1 MIESLAVENYR
12 SFESYRIDRLATVN
26 LLVGRNNCG
35 KTSLLE
41 AVDFVAAKGS
51 LASLVRTA
59 IRRNEMVAAFDE
71 DALTPHE
78 YLPEMSHFFHGH
90 AAGHESQFVIDAAT
104 SGSFCVSI
112 FKISMGENTAG
123 RPQGSNG
130 EMQVRRDE
138 NKFPVSAVL
147 LFPDNS
153 VAERGVVR
161 FARRRSTNSASP
173 ELAPVEFITTS
184 SSLDILTLSH
194 LWNQIIRAS
203 QEQQVVDAL
212 QLVDS
217 AIESVQ
223 FLTEAGAGAAS
234 ILLGTSDRVST
245 DSRRVPLGSY
255 GDGMKHLLAL
265 SMALARTSDGV
276 LLIDEIDTGLHYS
289 VLTDVW
295 KLVIE
300 TAIRNN
306 VQVFATT
313 HSLDCLRGLDAVC
326 QDRPDFAGE
335 VLVHKLDR
343 SLDFAVT
350 LDAADFQMAIEQE
363 LEVR

>member
-41 AVDFVAAKGS
+41 AVEFAAS
-51 LASLVRTA
+51 DDSVVSLVRTA
-59 IRRNEMVAAFDE
+59 IRRNEIVAAFGE
-71 DALTPHE
+71 DALTTGD

-90 AAGHESQFVIDAAT
+90 VAGHESEFVIDAGA
-104 SGSFCVSI
+104 
-112 FKISMGENTAG
+112 AG
-123 RPQGSNG
+123 RFRVGVYHSAKMENGVRVVGLPHGSHG
-130 EMQVRRDE
+130 EMQVHRDE
-138 NKFPVSAVL
+138 GEFPVSAAA

-153 VAERGVVR
+153 VADRDVVR
-161 FARRRSTNSASP
+161 FARRRTVHTASP
-173 ELAPVEFITTS
+173 PVEFITTS
-184 SSLDILTLSH
+184 SLDVPTLNF

-212 QLVDS
+212 RLVDNR
-217 AIESVQ
+217 IDSVQ
-223 FLTEAGAGAAS
+223 FLMDAGAGTAS
-234 ILLGTSDRVST
+234 ILLGTCDNESAN
-245 DSRRVPLGSY
+245 SRRVPLGSF
-255 GDGMKHLLAL
+255 GEGMKRLLAL
-265 SMALARTSDGV
+265 ALALARTTNGI
-276 LLIDEIDTGLHYS
+276 LLIDEIDTGLHHS
-289 VLTDVW
+289 VLPDMW

-326 QDRPDFAGE
+326 QDRPDFASE

-343 SLDFAVT
+343 NLDFAVT

>member
-41 AVDFVAAKGS
+41 AVDFVANKGGIG
-51 LASLVRTA
+51 SLVRTA
-59 IRRNEMVAAFDE
+59 IRRNEIVAAFDE
-71 DALTPHE
+71 DAYSTRA
-78 YLPEMSHFFHGH
+78 YLPVMTHFFHGH
-90 AAGHESQFVIDAAT
+90 VTGHDCSFVVDGGS
-104 SGSFCVSI
+104 SGMFRANILRSADSHNGHGHLI
-112 FKISMGENTAG
+112 
-123 RPQGSNG
+123 RGSNG
-130 EMQVRRDE
+130 ELEVYDVRGDFAVAE
-138 NKFPVSAVL
+138 VL
-147 LFPDNS
+147 LFPDDS
-153 VAERGVVR
+153 IADREAVR
-161 FARRRSTNSASP
+161 FARRRSPIA
-173 ELAPVEFITTS
+173 APAGSLPTEFVAT
-184 SSLDILTLSH
+184 SSLDDPTMNL
-194 LWNQIIRAS
+194 LWNQIIRS
-203 QEQQVVDAL
+203 RQEGQVIDAL
-212 QLVDS
+212 KLIDHG
-217 AIESVQ
+217 IDSVQ
-223 FLTEAGAGAAS
+223 FLTETGGGAS
-234 ILLGTSDRVST
+234 RILVGSPGGLFRD
-245 DSRRVPLGSY
+245 DLRVPLGSF
-255 GDGMKHLLAL
+255 GEGMKRLLAL
-265 SMALARTSDGV
+265 AMALARTSDGV

-289 VLTDVW
+289 VLPDMW

-343 SLDFAVT
+343 NLDFAVT
-350 LDAADFQMAIEQE
+350 LDAADFQLAIEQE